1 MSNLEINREEVFQHL
16 PQAPLVEA
24 VIDIRARATATFN
37 ENLLRP
43 KIETALT
50 GYHFLNSHQELQHEI
65 RVENGQ
71 ASSQISFDWKGLRF
85 QSDDEKHI
93 AQFNRDGFV
102 FSQLEPYQDWQQ
114 LHEEAMKLWPVYM
127 ELAQPLA
134 IDRLGLRF
142 INRIRLPIGEFQ
154 LEDYLKSAPQPPQG
168 LDLPFTSFMHQD
180 TLIVHGQPYVIN
192 IIKAIQPP
200 AVDGPSSAALILDI
214 DVVATKD
221 FELDREA
228 ALSRHLM
235 EMRWLKN
242 KVFFGSITDKAL
254 ASFK

>member
-1 MSNLEINREEVFQHL
+1 MANLKINLEEVFQHL
-16 PQAPLVEA
+16 PNAPLVEA
-24 VIDIRARATATFN
+24 VIDIRARATTTFN
-37 ENLLRP
+37 EDSLRP

-65 RVENGQ
+65 RVESGQ
-71 ASSQISFDWKGLRF
+71 ASSQVSFDWKGLRF
-85 QSDDEKHI
+85 QSDDKKHI

-114 LHEEAMKLWPVYM
+114 LHDEAIKLWPFYL

-142 INRIRLPIGEFQ
+142 INRLQLPIGEFQ

-180 TLIVHGQPYVIN
+180 TLIVPGKPYVIN
-192 IIKAIQPP
+192 IVKAIQPP
-200 AVDGPSSAALILDI
+200 AVDEPSSVALILDI
-214 DVVATKD
+214 DVVATQGY
-221 FELDREA
+221 ELDKGA
-228 ALSRHLM
+228 ALSRHLI

-242 KVFFGSITDKAL
+242 KVFFGSLTDKAL
-254 ASFK
+254 SSFK